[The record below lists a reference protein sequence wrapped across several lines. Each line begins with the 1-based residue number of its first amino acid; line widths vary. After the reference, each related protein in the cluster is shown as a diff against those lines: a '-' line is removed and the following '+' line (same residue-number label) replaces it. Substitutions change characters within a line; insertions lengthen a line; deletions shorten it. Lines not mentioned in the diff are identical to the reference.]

1 MSSRQRSA
9 RAISLDNAA
18 AFILLLVLSG
28 LPLVEV
34 VIRKLFQTGIPSA
47 NSYIF
52 HLVLWIT
59 FVGGMITTR
68 EKRHLALSIGADLAK
83 GKVATWLQTFN
94 SFIATTFCTAFFFSS
109 LSFMLLGFDPANRVG
124 FIPIQIVAAIMPL
137 GFLVMALRFVHTAP
151 GGSRTRLIAGLGF
164 IVGTFLGLGPII
176 NILYFF
182 FMNLPPFFDTLMGF
196 FYSVSGGIAVPL
208 VILTIAAA
216 LSGTPIFIV
225 LGGIAYLLFARSG
238 SPLEV
243 IANESY
249 TMLISSSLPAIPLF
263 TLTGFILSE
272 SNAGTRFI
280 RLFKAFFGWMPGGL
294 AIVAIIVS
302 TFFTTFTGATGVTIL
317 ALGALLYAV
326 LVESR
331 RFNDRFGT
339 GLLTA
344 SGSIGLLF
352 PPSLPIIIYG
362 VAAQLN
368 IKHLFVAGIIPGF
381 IMVFALIIMAVY
393 VAVRR
398 HNEKNPFHP
407 GEALASLKESVWEV
421 LLPIIILASYFGG
434 LTTLNE
440 TGALA
445 VVYTLIVEVVIKKDI
460 KLRDLHRVFLKCAPI
475 VGGVLVI
482 LAASRGL
489 SYFIIDA
496 EVPQQLTSWVE
507 QAIQSKYVFL
517 ILLNL
522 VLLLTGCFMDIFSAI
537 MVVVPLIIP
546 LGELFGIH
554 PLHLGII
561 FLANLQLSYLTPPVG
576 LNLFLAS
583 YRFNQPL
590 IRLSRNI
597 IPFFLVLLV
606 TVLLITYIPGLS
618 MSLVRLFGLQ

>member
-1 MSSRQRSA
+1 
-9 RAISLDNAA
+9 
-18 AFILLLVLSG
+18 
-28 LPLVEV
+28 
-34 VIRKLFQTGIPSA
+34 
-47 NSYIF
+47 
-52 HLVLWIT
+52 
-59 FVGGMITTR
+59 
-68 EKRHLALSIGADLAK
+68 
-83 GKVATWLQTFN
+83 
-94 SFIATTFCTAFFFSS
+94 
-109 LSFMLLGFDPANRVG
+109 
-124 FIPIQIVAAIMPL
+124 
-137 GFLVMALRFVHTAP
+137 
-151 GGSRTRLIAGLGF
+151 
-164 IVGTFLGLGPII
+164 
-176 NILYFF
+176 
-182 FMNLPPFFDTLMGF
+182 MNLPPFFDTLMGF